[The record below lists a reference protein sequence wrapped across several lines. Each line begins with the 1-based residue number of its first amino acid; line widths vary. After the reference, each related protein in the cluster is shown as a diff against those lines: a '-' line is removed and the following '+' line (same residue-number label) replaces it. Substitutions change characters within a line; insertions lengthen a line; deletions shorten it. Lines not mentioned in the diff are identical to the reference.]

1 MPTEYVHQSSTP
13 LKDDISIGMVLDLET
28 SHAYVRDEDLSRWGI
43 TFEDAQDQAA
53 ANLNDASADM
63 AVQLTDG
70 PDAFAVIVMNDGYDA
85 ARLLLPQIRAFLAA
99 IPNRDFLN
107 CWRHFASSQFQN
119 FVRDKV
125 ANDVQQQPYPLTG
138 EVLRVTRSSI
148 DPALPL
154 PPPSP
159 I

>member
-1 MPTEYVHQSSTP
+1 M
-13 LKDDISIGMVLDLET
+13 
-28 SHAYVRDEDLSRWGI
+28 SRWGI
-43 TFEDAQDQAA
+43 TFEDPQDQAA

-63 AVQLTDG
+63 AVQLTEG

-85 ARLLLPQIRAFLAA
+85 ARLLVPQIRAFLAA
-99 IPNRDFLN
+99 IPNRDFLI
-107 CWRHFASSQFQN
+107 CWRHAASSQFQN

-125 ANDVQQQPYPLTG
+125 ANDVLQQPYPLTS

-148 DPALPL
+148 DPASPL

>member
-1 MPTEYVHQSSTP
+1 
-13 LKDDISIGMVLDLET
+13 MVLDLET
-28 SHAYVRDEDLSRWGI
+28 SYAYVRDEDLPRWGI

-63 AVQLTDG
+63 AVQLTEG

-85 ARLLLPQIRAFLAA
+85 ARLLVPQIRAFLGDHLGEPFLAA
-99 IPNRDFLN
+99 IPNRDFLI
-107 CWRHFASSQFQN
+107 CWRHSASSQFQN

-125 ANDVQQQPYPLTG
+125 ANDDQQQPYPLTG
-138 EVLRVTRSSI
+138 EVLSVTRSSI
-148 DPALPL
+148 DRASPL